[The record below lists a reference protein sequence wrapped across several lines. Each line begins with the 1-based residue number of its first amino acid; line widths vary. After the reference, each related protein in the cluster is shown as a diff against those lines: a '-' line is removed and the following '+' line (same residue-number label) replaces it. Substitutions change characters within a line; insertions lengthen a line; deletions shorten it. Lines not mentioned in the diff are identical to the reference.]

1 MTDVD
6 GQIVWQATYKAWGE
20 VETLAVSEVEQNL
33 RFQGQYF
40 DHETA
45 LHYNT
50 FRYYDPEVGRFIT
63 QDPFGLSGGYN
74 LYRYAPNPLGW
85 TDPWGWTCISKNS
98 VAGSGGEARAKA
110 LFQKKYGKENVLS
123 ERYLRNAEGKI
134 VKDPLTGEGRRLDFV
149 IKNGDGTG
157 TAKEI
162 TSLTAPKAAQLEK
175 EMRIRETG
183 GTFVREPGTKI
194 LCK

>member
-1 MTDVD
+1 M
-6 GQIVWQATYKAWGE
+6 
-20 VETLAVSEVEQNL
+20 
-33 RFQGQYF
+33 
-40 DHETA
+40 
-45 LHYNT
+45 
-50 FRYYDPEVGRFIT
+50 
-63 QDPFGLSGGYN
+63 
-74 LYRYAPNPLGW
+74 
-85 TDPWGWTCISKNS
+85 GWTCISKNS